1 MIILLIIISIIGFI
15 IAYVIDEDFA
25 GFFLVCFC
33 VLLVIGMF
41 LGISVSNGK
50 TIDEKIVMYQEENN
64 KIEKQIDTLVSNY
77 MNYES
82 DTYEK
87 IKSESSIT
95 LVSMYPE
102 LKSDKLVEEQISVYE
117 ENNKKIREFKEDK
130 INLKVKKWW
139 LYFGGRMKSIFHWR
153 IMNKTI

>member
-15 IAYVIDEDFA
+15 AAFVIDEYDIIA
-25 GFFLVCFC
+25 SFFIVCFV
-33 VLLVIGMF
+33 VLFVIAIF
-41 LGISVSNGK
+41 LCIAVINGRI
-50 TIDEKIVMYQEENN
+50 IDEKISIYQEENT

-82 DTYEK
+82 NTYEK
-87 IKSESSIT
+87 FKSESSIT

-117 ENNKKIREFKEDK
+117 ENNKKIIELKEDK

-139 LYFGGRMKSIFHWR
+139 LYFGGR
-153 IMNKTI
+153 

>member
-1 MIILLIIISIIGFI
+1 MIILLIIIST
-15 IAYVIDEDFA
+15 IALVVACIADAEEIMELS
-25 GFFLVCFC
+25 GVCFAI
-33 VLLVIGMF
+33 LLVVGVF

-50 TIDEKIVMYQEENN
+50 TIDEKIAMYQEENN

-82 DTYEK
+82 DTYKK

-95 LVSMYPE
+95 LVTMYPE

-117 ENNKKIREFKEDK
+117 NNNKKIRELKEDK

-139 LYFGGRMKSIFHWR
+139 LYFGGR
-153 IMNKTI
+153 

>member
-64 KIEKQIDTLVSNY
+64 KIEKQIDILVSNY

-139 LYFGGRMKSIFHWR
+139 LYFGGRMKSNFH
-153 IMNKTI
+153 NGE

>member
-82 DTYEK
+82 NTYEK
-87 IKSESSIT
+87 FKSESSIT

-117 ENNKKIREFKEDK
+117 ENNKKIRELKEDK
-130 INLKVKKWW
+130 IDLKVKKWW
-139 LYFGGRMKSIFHWR
+139 LYFGGRMKSNFH
-153 IMNKTI
+153 NGE

>member
-50 TIDEKIVMYQEENN
+50 TIDEKIVLYQEENN

-139 LYFGGRMKSIFHWR
+139 LYFGGRMKSNFHNR
-153 IMNKTI
+153 E

>member
-1 MIILLIIISIIGFI
+1 MIILLIIISIIGFFI
-15 IAYVIDEDFA
+15 SCVIYEDDTA
-25 GFFLVCFC
+25 CFFGVCFC
-33 VLLVIGMF
+33 VLFIIAIL
-41 LGISVSNGK
+41 LGIIVSGGR
-50 TIDEKIVMYQEENN
+50 TIDEKISMYQEENT

-87 IKSESSIT
+87 FKSESSIT

-102 LKSDKLVEEQISVYE
+102 LKSDKLVEKQISVYE
-117 ENNKKIREFKEDK
+117 ENNKKIRELKEDK

-139 LYFGGRMKSIFHWR
+139 LYFGG
-153 IMNKTI
+153 

>member
-1 MIILLIIISIIGFI
+1 MPRCSGKTMLVKIWADELSDKDADTEEIIELSGVCFVILLVVG
-15 IAYVIDEDFA
+15 V
-25 GFFLVCFC
+25 
-33 VLLVIGMF
+33 F

-50 TIDEKIVMYQEENN
+50 TIDEKITMYQEENN

-82 DTYEK
+82 NTYEK
-87 IKSESSIT
+87 FKSESSIT

-117 ENNKKIREFKEDK
+117 ENNKKIRELKEDK

-139 LYFGGRMKSIFHWR
+139 LYFGGRMKSNFH
-153 IMNKTI
+153 NGE

>member
-1 MIILLIIISIIGFI
+1 MIALFIIISIVALIVACITDKQEVVEFS
-15 IAYVIDEDFA
+15 E
-25 GFFLVCFC
+25 VCIV
-33 VLLVIGMF
+33 VLLVIGIF
-41 LGISVSNGK
+41 LGISVSNGR
-50 TIDEKIVMYQEENN
+50 TIDEKIAMYQEENN

-87 IKSESSIT
+87 IKSESPIT

-117 ENNKKIREFKEDK
+117 TNNNRIRILKEDK

-139 LYFGGRMKSIFHWR
+139 LYFGG
-153 IMNKTI
+153 

>member
-15 IAYVIDEDFA
+15 IAYVVDEDFA

-41 LGISVSNGK
+41 LGISVGNGK

-139 LYFGGRMKSIFHWR
+139 LYFGGR
-153 IMNKTI
+153 

>member
-1 MIILLIIISIIGFI
+1 MFVLAGMFGHDDIGFLSGLCFFALFV
-15 IAYVIDEDFA
+15 IAI
-25 GFFLVCFC
+25 
-33 VLLVIGMF
+33 F
-41 LGISVSNGK
+41 LGISVSTGRI
-50 TIDEKIVMYQEENN
+50 IDEKIAMYQEENN

-82 DTYEK
+82 NTYEK

-117 ENNKKIREFKEDK
+117 ENNKKIRELKEDK

-139 LYFGGRMKSIFHWR
+139 LYFGGRMKSNFH
-153 IMNKTI
+153 NGE

>member
-1 MIILLIIISIIGFI
+1 MIILLIIISIIGFFISCVIYEDDTACFFGVCFYVLFI
-15 IAYVIDEDFA
+15 IAI
-25 GFFLVCFC
+25 L
-33 VLLVIGMF
+33 
-41 LGISVSNGK
+41 LGIIVSGGR
-50 TIDEKIVMYQEENN
+50 TIDEKISMYQEENT

-87 IKSESSIT
+87 FKSESSIT

-117 ENNKKIREFKEDK
+117 ENNKKIRELKEDK

-139 LYFGGRMKSIFHWR
+139 LYFGG
-153 IMNKTI
+153 

>member
-25 GFFLVCFC
+25 DFFLVCFC

-139 LYFGGRMKSIFHWR
+139 LYFGGRMKSNFH
-153 IMNKTI
+153 NGE

>member
-15 IAYVIDEDFA
+15 IACVIDEYFA
-25 GFFLVCFC
+25 VFFLACFC
-33 VLLVIGMF
+33 VLFVIGIF

-50 TIDEKIVMYQEENN
+50 TIDEKIAMYQEENN

-139 LYFGGRMKSIFHWR
+139 LYFGG
-153 IMNKTI
+153 

>member
-139 LYFGGRMKSIFHWR
+139 LYFGGRMKSLFHWR
-153 IMNKTI
+153 IMNKNI

>member
-33 VLLVIGMF
+33 VLFVIGMF

-139 LYFGGRMKSIFHWR
+139 LYFGGRMKSNFH
-153 IMNKTI
+153 NGE

>member
-1 MIILLIIISIIGFI
+1 MIILLIIISIIGFFI
-15 IAYVIDEDFA
+15 SCVIDEDDIA
-25 GFFLVCFC
+25 CFFLTCLC
-33 VLLVIGMF
+33 VLFVIVIF
-41 LGISVSNGK
+41 LGISVSTGR
-50 TIDEKIVMYQEENN
+50 TIDEKISMYQEENT

-87 IKSESSIT
+87 FKSESSIT

-139 LYFGGRMKSIFHWR
+139 LYFGG
-153 IMNKTI
+153 

>member
-15 IAYVIDEDFA
+15 IAYVIDEDFC
-25 GFFLVCFC
+25 GFFLACFC
-33 VLLVIGMF
+33 VLFATAIL
-41 LGISVSNGK
+41 LGISVSNGR
-50 TIDEKIVMYQEENN
+50 IMDEKITMYQEENN

-87 IKSESSIT
+87 FKSESSIT
-95 LVSMYPE
+95 LVSMCQE

-139 LYFGGRMKSIFHWR
+139 LYFGG
-153 IMNKTI
+153 

>member
-25 GFFLVCFC
+25 GFFLACFFC
-33 VLLVIGMF
+33 VLLVIGIF

-50 TIDEKIVMYQEENN
+50 TIDEKITMYQEENN

-139 LYFGGRMKSIFHWR
+139 LYFGGR
-153 IMNKTI
+153 